1 MGRDRTL
8 RLVPD
13 TAWIL
18 IAHGSRRP
26 ESSVDHAALCSAVSE
41 ASGTPV
47 FPAYLEIAE
56 PSIPSAVD
64 AAVADGATTVTLL
77 PYFLHPGNHVRE
89 DLPRIA
95 AECRDA
101 HPGTTVELRTHV
113 GADPRLVALLASL
126 VTG

>member
-1 MGRDRTL
+1 M
-8 RLVPD
+8 PD

-26 ESSVDHAALCSAVSE
+26 ESSVDHGALCDAVSE

-47 FPAYLEIAE
+47 LPAYLEIAE
-56 PSIPSAVD
+56 PSIPDAVQ
-64 AAVADGATTVTLL
+64 AAVGAGATKVVLL

-95 AECRDA
+95 DECRGA

-126 VTG
+126 VSD

>member
-1 MGRDRTL
+1 M
-8 RLVPD
+8 PD

-26 ESSVDHAALCSAVSE
+26 ESAVDHAALCDAVAH

-47 FPAYLEIAE
+47 RPAYLELAE
-56 PSIPSAVD
+56 PSIPDAVA
-64 AAVADGATTVTLL
+64 AAVHEGATSVVLL

-95 AECRDA
+95 QECRSA
-101 HPGTTVELRTHV
+101 HPGTSVELRTHV
-113 GADPRLVALLASL
+113 GADPRLVGLLASL
-126 VTG
+126 VGPDGTGTD